1 MPLLP
6 VRRSSESLHFQ
17 DCSKKTDEV
26 DRTKLIDDQ
35 KREVPRYRGLL
46 HGTLSIVREEGIGG
60 IYRGLFPV
68 VRPPPSLLISRISTD
83 G

>member
-1 MPLLP
+1 MI
-6 VRRSSESLHFQ
+6 
-17 DCSKKTDEV
+17 D

-46 HGTLSIVREEGIGG
+46 HGTLSIVNEEGIGG

-68 VRPPPSLLISRISTD
+68 VRLRFVREKTRRVR
-83 G
+83 